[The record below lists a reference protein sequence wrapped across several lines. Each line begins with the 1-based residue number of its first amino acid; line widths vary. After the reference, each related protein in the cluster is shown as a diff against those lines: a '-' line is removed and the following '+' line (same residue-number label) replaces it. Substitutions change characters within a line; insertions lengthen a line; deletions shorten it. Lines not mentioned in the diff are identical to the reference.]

1 MPCNRILSVMVV
13 IAAGAMSYAALGQT
27 VGDLT
32 DTTAEGQVLKA
43 AAERAEASYKLAHG
57 KTVAEQ
63 ADDQA
68 KQASASHPVMV
79 MPASTPL
86 PPPPPPPPSMS
97 GPSSVPPVV
106 K

>member
-1 MPCNRILSVMVV
+1 MTCNRILTAVVV
-13 IAAGAMSYAALGQT
+13 IAAAALCHAAYGQT

-43 AAERAEASYKLAHG
+43 AAEQAEAAYKLAHG

-79 MPASTPL
+79 MPTSTPL
-86 PPPPPPPPSMS
+86 PPQPPPPPSMS
-97 GPSSVPPVV
+97 GPSNVPPVI